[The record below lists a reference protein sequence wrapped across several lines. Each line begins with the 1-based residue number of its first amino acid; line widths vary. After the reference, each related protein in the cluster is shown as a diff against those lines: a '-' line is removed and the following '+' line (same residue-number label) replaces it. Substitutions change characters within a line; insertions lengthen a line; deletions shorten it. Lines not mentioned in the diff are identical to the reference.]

1 MDCPGETVGSL
12 SPLAPLAWSEVP
24 RHSLEGLE
32 FSRWEGGGRGAEF
45 PNPAGSCLRRV
56 VAGLGQGRGKRGRA
70 GCAGCRAGSS
80 GCFGGRVSRAGPS
93 YAAPWSCWSRAEGPP
108 VLLRSLG
115 LAVGDAAGNY
125 SAAGTGMSWSC
136 LRPIRAAH
144 APSPPLR
151 THRVATSER
160 LSPQGVSL
168 HPVREPV
175 GLWESPDRRSGLCRR
190 ACHDAPY
197 AARESRC
204 VSASPA
210 MWIREREPVARA
222 RLVREIVAGLV
233 QHEAP
238 ALRTGHTLPVEAGGE
253 GRMH

>member
-1 MDCPGETVGSL
+1 MI
-12 SPLAPLAWSEVP
+12 LARAGCAFCSEVP
-24 RHSLEGLE
+24 RYSFAGVA

-45 PNPAGSCLRRV
+45 PNPGRSCLRRV
-56 VAGLGQGRGKRGRA
+56 VAGLGQGRGERCGP

-93 YAAPWSCWSRAEGPP
+93 YATPWSCWSRAEGPP

-115 LAVGDAAGNY
+115 LAVGDAAGNC

-151 THRVATSER
+151 TRRVATSER
-160 LSPQGVSL
+160 LSPEGVSL

-204 VSASPA
+204 VSASPDR
-210 MWIREREPVARA
+210 WKHEGEPVARA
-222 RLVREIVAGLV
+222 RFVGEFVGGFV

-238 ALRTGHTLPVEAGGE
+238 ASRAGHALSGEAGGVLH
-253 GRMH
+253 MH